1 MCAIVN
7 AELQKL
13 YASEAAAA
21 GSTEPCPEAIV
32 VGMDGWHYSRAQ
44 LAKFPDP
51 QEAKDRRGAAFT
63 FDARAFAD
71 FVEQLKA
78 AEGASTTAPADAAV
92 LAPSFSHSLKDPVAD
107 DIRIEPRH
115 RVVIFEG
122 LYCNCDDGEWARG
135 ARALDERWVV
145 DVDRSVA
152 RERLRVRHVATGVAK
167 DEEEALWRGEYA
179 PALGRVDTADIA
191 PLPSQADNNDLPN
204 GDYLMSHLLEPV
216 TRITS
221 IDERT
226 WA

>member
-1 MCAIVN
+1 MATHVCAIVN
-7 AELQKL
+7 AELQRL
-13 YASEAAAA
+13 HASDAAAA
-21 GSTEPCPEAIV
+21 GSSGACPEAIV

-44 LAKFPDP
+44 LAEFPDP

-63 FDARAFAD
+63 FDAKAFAD
-71 FVEQLKA
+71 FVEQLEATA
-78 AEGASTTAPADAAV
+78 AAASTTAPADAAV

-145 DVDRSVA
+145 DVDRNVA

-167 DEEEALWRGEYA
+167 DEEEALWRGEHA
-179 PALGRVDTADIA
+179 PARGRLDAADIA
-191 PLPSQADNNDLPN
+191 FLSPGKPTTTTYPT
-204 GDYLMSHLLEPV
+204 V
-216 TRITS
+216 TTS
-221 IDERT
+221 
-226 WA
+226 